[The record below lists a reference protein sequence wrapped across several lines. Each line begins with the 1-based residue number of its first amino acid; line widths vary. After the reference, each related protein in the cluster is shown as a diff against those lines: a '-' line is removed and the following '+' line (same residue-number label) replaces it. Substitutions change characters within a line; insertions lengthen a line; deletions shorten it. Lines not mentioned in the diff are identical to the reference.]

1 MPSGRSIGLMGSILP
16 FLTIASTGIDIMPM
30 PEGISFILAILK
42 DDRLSL
48 PIDRTLHYR
57 LRSSEAKQ
65 LLGEIKYLNGGLFA
79 RHWIEK
85 KYEISI
91 ANEAFGNW
99 K

>member
-1 MPSGRSIGLMGSILP
+1 MRNG
-16 FLTIASTGIDIMPM
+16 D
-30 PEGISFILAILK
+30 
-42 DDRLSL
+42 SL
-48 PIDRTLHYR
+48 G
-57 LRSSEAKQ
+57 RSSEAKQ